1 MRWCDGVMVWCVMVL
16 FYSVASTV
24 LLLQCRSIHCF
35 TLTPSRKY
43 LDSSSSNSLLH
54 TLHSRQSIGWI
65 PHVIP
70 ETPSSNH
77 SHCSCY
83 PCSSHLCSHRVIPH
97 TQVLSLNTHTARVIP
112 DTLTHIPTNSLTHKS
127 SHWLFS
133 HSHYLCSHRV
143 IPHTQV
149 PTNSSHT
156 QVISLNTHTCYP
168 WVFSQSVLIHI
179 LTPTLL
185 THTCYPWYSLT
196 ECSHSLSHT
205 VFSQS
210 VLIHILTPTLLHTHV
225 IPVVLSECSHSY
237 SHTTCSLTPTHSHQ
251 LTHTLTECSHTTCS
265 PHTCHPWYSLTECS
279 HSTLTHTPYP

>member
-1 MRWCDGVMVWCVMVL
+1 MSLLQCCS
-16 FYSVASTV
+16 YSVAPYTVSHCFHTVSLHTLFHTVST
-24 LLLQCRSIHCF
+24 QCRSIHCF

-112 DTLTHIPTNSLTHKS
+112 DTLTQLPTTHSLTSHLTDCSLTHTTCALIVLSLIHKS
-127 SHWLFS
+127 SHSQFS
-133 HSHYLCSHRV
+133 HSLSHR
-143 IPHTQV
+143 
-149 PTNSSHT
+149 
-156 QVISLNTHTCYP
+156 
-168 WVFSQSVLIHI
+168 VFSQSVLIHI

-185 THTCYPWYSLT
+185 THTCYP
-196 ECSHSLSHT
+196 
-205 VFSQS
+205 
-210 VLIHILTPTLLHTHV
+210 
-225 IPVVLSECSHSY
+225 
-237 SHTTCSLTPTHSHQ
+237 
-251 LTHTLTECSHTTCS
+251 
-265 PHTCHPWYSLTECS
+265 
-279 HSTLTHTPYP
+279 